1 MDIPKI
7 DPETLW
13 NDQKSDSMISPVYES
28 DVNKNRSL
36 KSTLKILSR
45 KSKKLLRYGKY
56 LN

>member
-28 DVNKNRSL
+28 DVNENRWL